1 MKTLLE
7 QEESVLEWSLFKKE
21 SEEEKL
27 KKAYDF
33 IVKTF
38 KNAPLPGLFKN
49 FEDRVSISSF
59 SEFKK
64 KNKIHFIT
72 LDKDKDLHLD
82 LSTIQKLEKYQIS
95 LYNTIGK
102 FYRELTTKLF
112 RNKYTND
119 YKFLP
124 IDTKKKLSLIALSIE
139 EWRAMEST
147 TLLEQEEKQ
156 VTLEWSLFKKKPK
169 KETVEVKASEMKSIV
184 SKAKSLVKA
193 KVNKLPDLKK
203 FISYNNEP
211 YDSVTD
217 EYNYIFF
224 TVDAWDITSKARDD
238 YEYEHKVE
246 PIYEMV
252 YDLAKDLSEEVKNN
266 PLFKYFT
273 FDTDGD
279 WDDVSLIIM
288 PRAEYD
294 VKIIE

>member
-38 KNAPLPGLFKN
+38 KDASLPGLFKN

-59 SEFKK
+59 SEFQK

-82 LSTIQKLEKYQIS
+82 LSSIQKLEKYQIS

-102 FYRELTTKLF
+102 FYRELTVKLF

-156 VTLEWSLFKKKPK
+156 VTLEWSLFKKKPQ
-169 KETVEVKASEMKSIV
+169 KETVEVKLSEMKSTIN
-184 SKAKSLVKA
+184 KAKALVKA

-203 FISYNNEP
+203 FVVYNNEP
-211 YDSVTD
+211 YDED
-217 EYNYIFF
+217 YDYHEIFSI
-224 TVDAWDITSKARDD
+224 DAWDITSKARDD

-252 YDLAKDLSEEVKNN
+252 YDLVKKLNEEIKNN
-266 PLFKYFT
+266 PSFKYFD

-279 WDDVSLIIM
+279 WDDLSVYIS
-288 PRAEYD
+288 PKSNYT
-294 VKIIE
+294 VKITE

>member
-38 KNAPLPGLFKN
+38 KDAPLPGLFKN
-49 FEDRVSISSF
+49 FEDRISISSF
-59 SEFKK
+59 SEFQK

-82 LSTIQKLEKYQIS
+82 LSSIQKLKEYQIS

-124 IDTKKKLSLIALSIE
+124 IDTKKKLSLVALSIE

-156 VTLEWSLFKKKPK
+156 VTLEWSLFKKKPQ
-169 KETVEVKASEMKSIV
+169 KETVEVKLSEMKSIIN
-184 SKAKSLVKA
+184 KAKALVKA

-203 FISYNNEP
+203 FVVYNTEP
-211 YDSVTD
+211 YDED
-217 EYNYIFF
+217 YDYHEIFSI
-224 TVDAWDITSKARDD
+224 DAWDITSKARDD

-252 YDLAKDLSEEVKNN
+252 YDLVKKLNEEIKNN
-266 PLFKYFT
+266 PSFKYFD

-279 WDDVSLIIM
+279 WDDLSVYIS
-288 PRAEYD
+288 PKSNYT
-294 VKIIE
+294 VKITE

>member
-1 MKTLLE
+1 MNSLLE

-38 KNAPLPGLFKN
+38 KDASLPGLFKN

-59 SEFKK
+59 SEFQK

-82 LSTIQKLEKYQIS
+82 LSSIQKLKEYQIS

-124 IDTKKKLSLIALSIE
+124 IDTKKKLSLVALSIE
-139 EWRAMEST
+139 EWRAMESA

-156 VTLEWSLFKKKPK
+156 VTLEWSLFKKKPQ
-169 KETVEVKASEMKSIV
+169 KETVEVKLSEMKSIIN
-184 SKAKSLVKA
+184 KAKALVKA

-203 FISYNNEP
+203 FVSYNNEP
-211 YDSVTD
+211 YDED
-217 EYNYIFF
+217 YDYHEIFSI
-224 TVDAWDITSKARDD
+224 DAWDITSKARDD

-252 YDLAKDLSEEVKNN
+252 YDLVKKLNEEIKNN
-266 PLFKYFT
+266 PSFKYFD

-279 WDDVSLIIM
+279 WDDLSVYIS
-288 PRAEYD
+288 PKSNYT
-294 VKIIE
+294 VKITE

>member
-38 KNAPLPGLFKN
+38 KDASLPGLFKN

-59 SEFKK
+59 SEFQK

-82 LSTIQKLEKYQIS
+82 LSSIQKLKEYQIS

-124 IDTKKKLSLIALSIE
+124 IDTKKKLSLVALSIE
-139 EWRAMEST
+139 EWRAMESA

-156 VTLEWSLFKKKPK
+156 VTLEWSLFKKKPQ
-169 KETVEVKASEMKSIV
+169 KETVEVKLSEMKSTIN
-184 SKAKSLVKA
+184 KAKALVKA

-203 FISYNNEP
+203 FVSYNNES
-211 YDSVTD
+211 YDED
-217 EYNYIFF
+217 YDYHEIFSI
-224 TVDAWDITSKARDD
+224 DAWDITSKARDD

-246 PIYEMV
+246 PIYDMV
-252 YDLAKDLSEEVKNN
+252 YDLVKKLNEEIKNN
-266 PLFKYFT
+266 PSFKYFD

-279 WDDVSLIIM
+279 WDDLSVYIS
-288 PRAEYD
+288 PKSNYT
-294 VKIIE
+294 VKITE

>member
-38 KNAPLPGLFKN
+38 KDAPLPGLFKN

-59 SEFKK
+59 SEFQK

-82 LSTIQKLEKYQIS
+82 LSSIQKLKEYQIS

-124 IDTKKKLSLIALSIE
+124 IDTKKKLSLVALSIE

-156 VTLEWSLFKKKPK
+156 VTLEWSLFKKKPQ
-169 KETVEVKASEMKSIV
+169 KETVEVKLSEMKSIIN
-184 SKAKSLVKA
+184 KAKALVKA

-203 FISYNNEP
+203 FVSYNNEP
-211 YDSVTD
+211 YDED
-217 EYNYIFF
+217 YDYHEIFSI
-224 TVDAWDITSKARDD
+224 DAWDITSKARDD

-252 YDLAKDLSEEVKNN
+252 YDLVKKLNEEIKNN
-266 PLFKYFT
+266 PSFKYFD

-279 WDDVSLIIM
+279 WDDLSVYIS
-288 PRAEYD
+288 PKSNYT
-294 VKIIE
+294 VKITE

>member
-38 KNAPLPGLFKN
+38 KDAPLPGLFKN

-59 SEFKK
+59 SEFQK

-82 LSTIQKLEKYQIS
+82 LSSIQKLKEYQIS

-124 IDTKKKLSLIALSIE
+124 IDTKKKLSLVALSIE
-139 EWRAMEST
+139 EWRAMESA

-156 VTLEWSLFKKKPK
+156 VTLEWSLFKKKPQ
-169 KETVEVKASEMKSIV
+169 KETVNVKVSEMKSIV

-203 FISYNNEP
+203 FVSYNNEP
-211 YDSVTD
+211 YDED
-217 EYNYIFF
+217 YDYHEIFSI
-224 TVDAWDITSKARDD
+224 DAWDITSKARDD

-252 YDLAKDLSEEVKNN
+252 YDLVKKLNEEIKNN
-266 PLFKYFT
+266 PSFKYFD

-279 WDDVSLIIM
+279 WDDLSVYIS
-288 PRAEYD
+288 PKSDYT
-294 VKIIE
+294 VKITE

>member
-38 KNAPLPGLFKN
+38 KDAPLPGLFKN

-59 SEFKK
+59 SEFQK

-82 LSTIQKLEKYQIS
+82 LSSIQKLKEYQIS

-124 IDTKKKLSLIALSIE
+124 IDTKKKLSLVALSID

-156 VTLEWSLFKKKPK
+156 VTLEWSLFKKKPQ
-169 KETVEVKASEMKSIV
+169 KETVNVKVSEMKSIV

-203 FISYNNEP
+203 FVSYNNEP
-211 YDSVTD
+211 YEDD
-217 EYNYIFF
+217 YYHEIFSI
-224 TVDAWDITSKARDD
+224 DAWDITSKARDD

-246 PIYEMV
+246 PIYDMV
-252 YDLAKDLSEEVKNN
+252 YDLVKKLNEEIKNN
-266 PLFKYFT
+266 PSFKYFD
-273 FDTDGD
+273 FDSDGD
-279 WDDVSLIIM
+279 WDDISVEIS
-288 PRAEYD
+288 PRSNYT
-294 VKIIE
+294 VKITE

>member
-38 KNAPLPGLFKN
+38 KDASLPGLFKN

-59 SEFKK
+59 SEFQK

-82 LSTIQKLEKYQIS
+82 LSSIQKLKEYQIS

-124 IDTKKKLSLIALSIE
+124 IDTKKKLSLVALSIE
-139 EWRAMEST
+139 EWRAMESA

-156 VTLEWSLFKKKPK
+156 VTLEWSLFKKKPQ
-169 KETVEVKASEMKSIV
+169 KETVEVKLSEMKSTIN
-184 SKAKSLVKA
+184 KAKALVKA

-203 FISYNNEP
+203 FVVYNNEP
-211 YDSVTD
+211 YDED
-217 EYNYIFF
+217 YDYHEIFSI
-224 TVDAWDITSKARDD
+224 DAWDITSKARDD

-246 PIYEMV
+246 PIYDMV
-252 YDLAKDLSEEVKNN
+252 YDLVKKLNEEIKNN
-266 PLFKYFT
+266 PSFKYFD

-279 WDDVSLIIM
+279 WDDLSVYIS
-288 PRAEYD
+288 PKSNYT
-294 VKIIE
+294 VKITE

>member
-27 KKAYDF
+27 RKAYDF

-38 KNAPLPGLFKN
+38 KDAPLPGLFKN

-59 SEFKK
+59 SEFQK

-82 LSTIQKLEKYQIS
+82 LSSIQKLKDYQIS

-124 IDTKKKLSLIALSIE
+124 IDTKKKLSLVALSIE
-139 EWRAMEST
+139 EWRAMESA

-156 VTLEWSLFKKKPK
+156 VTLEWSLFKKKPQ
-169 KETVEVKASEMKSIV
+169 KETVEIKLSEMKSTIN
-184 SKAKSLVKA
+184 KAKALVKA

-203 FISYNNEP
+203 FVVYNTEP
-211 YDSVTD
+211 YDED
-217 EYNYIFF
+217 YDYHEIFSI
-224 TVDAWDITSKARDD
+224 DAWDITSKARDD

-246 PIYEMV
+246 PIYDMV
-252 YDLAKDLSEEVKNN
+252 YDLVKKLNEEIKNN
-266 PLFKYFT
+266 PSFKYFD

-279 WDDVSLIIM
+279 WDDLSVYIS
-288 PRAEYD
+288 PKSNYT
-294 VKIIE
+294 VKITE

>member
-27 KKAYDF
+27 KKSYDF

-38 KNAPLPGLFKN
+38 KDAPLPGLFKN

-59 SEFKK
+59 SEFQK

-82 LSTIQKLEKYQIS
+82 LSSIQKLKEYQIS

-124 IDTKKKLSLIALSIE
+124 IDTKKKLSLVALSIE

-156 VTLEWSLFKKKPK
+156 VTLEWSLFKKKPQ
-169 KETVEVKASEMKSIV
+169 KETVEVKLSEMKSIIN
-184 SKAKSLVKA
+184 KAKALVKA

-203 FISYNNEP
+203 FVSYNNEP
-211 YDSVTD
+211 YDED
-217 EYNYIFF
+217 YDYHEIFSI
-224 TVDAWDITSKARDD
+224 DAWDITSKARDD

-252 YDLAKDLSEEVKNN
+252 YDLVKKLNEEIKNN
-266 PLFKYFT
+266 PSFKYFD

-279 WDDVSLIIM
+279 WDDLSVYIS
-288 PRAEYD
+288 PKSNYT

>member
-21 SEEEKL
+21 SEEEKM

-38 KNAPLPGLFKN
+38 KDAPLPGLFKN

-59 SEFKK
+59 SEFQK

-82 LSTIQKLEKYQIS
+82 LSSIQKLKEYQIS

-124 IDTKKKLSLIALSIE
+124 IDTKKKLSLVALSIE

-156 VTLEWSLFKKKPK
+156 VTLEWSLFKKKPQ
-169 KETVEVKASEMKSIV
+169 KETVEVKLSEMKSIIN
-184 SKAKSLVKA
+184 KAKALVKA

-203 FISYNNEP
+203 FVSYNNEP
-211 YDSVTD
+211 YDED
-217 EYNYIFF
+217 YDYHEIFSI
-224 TVDAWDITSKARDD
+224 DAWDITSKARDD

-252 YDLAKDLSEEVKNN
+252 YDLVKKLNEEIKNN
-266 PLFKYFT
+266 PSFKYFD

-279 WDDVSLIIM
+279 WDDLSVYIS
-288 PRAEYD
+288 PKSNYT
-294 VKIIE
+294 VKITE